1 MSETTPP
8 HHPLLHSRLT
18 GLVMLT
24 ACGAGDTSLR
34 DRPFDAVAWAT
45 THNSMSAASDGW
57 LVPSQEHGELRQ
69 LHGAERH

>member
-1 MSETTPP
+1 
-8 HHPLLHSRLT
+8 
-18 GLVMLT
+18 MLT